1 MVGWWRWRWALVSP
15 DGVAPS
21 RVVGVPASVN
31 LPLNHKIQKFSSGTG
46 SPGWSRKK
54 GHKTVV
60 VVPCVKIGVN
70 WFGTWL
76 LLSDGGHGDSDE
88 TDTKTS
94 ADNDDDDDD
103 YADDSRVDDDE
114 DDNEDYVKEFE
125 AGETC
130 QLHLISCEYGMSI
143 IYIVVYEFVGNF
155 ENCVIIFSE
164 LLKMHTYSVIIVV

>member
-1 MVGWWRWRWALVSP
+1 V
-15 DGVAPS
+15 
-21 RVVGVPASVN
+21 
-31 LPLNHKIQKFSSGTG
+31 
-46 SPGWSRKK
+46 
-54 GHKTVV
+54 VV

-76 LLSDGGHGDSDE
+76 LLSDSGHGDSDE

-94 ADNDDDDDD
+94 TDNDDDD
-103 YADDSRVDDDE
+103 DDSRVDDDE
-114 DDNEDYVKEFE
+114 DENEDYVKEFE

-130 QLHLISCEYGMSI
+130 QLCLISCEYGMSI

-155 ENCVIIFSE
+155 ENCVNIFSE